1 MHDEPHWSGY
11 HQNQVAPVPAPVN
24 FQFSKFQDPEWAK
37 MKADLQG
44 LDLKEDMDPT
54 FRMQKQRYEYTK
66 AFAEMMYEADPKWQ
80 QAKY

>member
-1 MHDEPHWSGY
+1 
-11 HQNQVAPVPAPVN
+11 
-24 FQFSKFQDPEWAK
+24 